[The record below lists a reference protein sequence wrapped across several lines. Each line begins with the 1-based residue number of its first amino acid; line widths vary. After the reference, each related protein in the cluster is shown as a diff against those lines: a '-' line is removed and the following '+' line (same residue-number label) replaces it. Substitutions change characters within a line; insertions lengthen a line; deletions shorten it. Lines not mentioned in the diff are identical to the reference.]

1 MDGIPV
7 LHVLGLPDVVILTV
21 ILETLWLV
29 FAIVILVGLL
39 LHDLEGHNRHDGLIS
54 RSDDHSSKIA
64 LVRRL
69 IAVFVA
75 VLAIVILIIFPSV
88 IFIPLF
94 VFSRIFVFGFVIRV
108 FGFVFAAIFALRGNI
123 IFIIPDELW
132 ILFRILTRL
141 MDLTIHGD
149 DSWIQR
155 LYLHGL

>member
-1 MDGIPV
+1 
-7 LHVLGLPDVVILTV
+7 
-21 ILETLWLV
+21 
-29 FAIVILVGLL
+29 
-39 LHDLEGHNRHDGLIS
+39 
-54 RSDDHSSKIA
+54 
-64 LVRRL
+64 VRRL

-94 VFSRIFVFGFVIRV
+94 VFSRIFVFGFVFRILRL
-108 FGFVFAAIFALRGNI
+108 VFAAIFALRGNI